1 MKRWKKL
8 LLGLLLAVLLSQIP
22 FAYRRYQLGR
32 LRSAIQ
38 LLNSQRAQLTPDS
51 SFAEYQGVVHVHSFL
66 GGHSN
71 GNFEDIIAAAK
82 SNQLN
87 FVVMTEHTSEDFN
100 TAAMTLKGS
109 HAGIFFINGNE
120 AGATNSDRLLV
131 LPGDDS
137 ADHTSAARLS
147 GASTDAGAKLTTQ
160 DIISRAKSKS
170 SLALVAYPQDF
181 KSWDL
186 SGYDGVEVYNV
197 YTNARQIKPLLMFF
211 DGVWSFR
218 SYPDLLFANF
228 YRRPAENLKKWDD
241 AIASTGRKLVGIA
254 GNDAHANVGI
264 SLNDSS
270 GKTLLGLQLDPYERS
285 FHLVR
290 VHTLIPRDQP
300 LNSETLL
307 GALGAGH
314 CFIGFDL
321 FGDTTGFRFSA
332 SNGSENR
339 IQGDEIGLQKE
350 VSVAVSTPV
359 TSRIVLLK
367 DGKPI
372 RDESGIN
379 QKDFVINEKGSYR
392 VEVYLPQL
400 PKPVSDQP
408 WIISNPIYVR

>member
-22 FAYRRYQLGR
+22 FAYRRYKLGR

-38 LLNSQRAQLTPDS
+38 LLNSQRAQGTPDS

-82 SNQLN
+82 SNHLD

-109 HAGIFFINGNE
+109 HAGIVFINGNE

-137 ADHTSAARLS
+137 TAGSSAGS
-147 GASTDAGAKLTTQ
+147 PDAGTKLTTQ

-197 YTNARQIKPLLMFF
+197 YTNARQIKPLIMFF

-241 AIASTGRKLVGIA
+241 AIAATGRKLVAIA
-254 GNDAHANVGI
+254 GNDAHANVGV

-300 LNSETLL
+300 LSSATLL

-321 FGDTTGFRFSA
+321 FGDTSGFRFSA
-332 SNGSENR
+332 SNGSEKR

-350 VSVAVSTPV
+350 VSLTVSTPV

-372 RDESGIN
+372 RDETGIN

-400 PKPVSDQP
+400 PKPVGDQP